1 MTLSLQMVEAENL
14 LGLQVHGPSV
24 DISAVRTRL
33 RTIAEDEFEKIFDE
47 VVHACTLILPVSSGQ

>member
-1 MTLSLQMVEAENL
+1 MVEAENL

-33 RTIAEDEFEKIFDE
+33 RSIAEAEFDRIFDE
-47 VVHACTLILPVSSGQ
+47 VLHACTLILPISSGQ